1 MESIE
6 IYNMPFGKLKKYCKG
21 DAVCKGVIANGNY
34 KCKFSNDEYNIYMGY
49 ALSNIDKTYRAVQ
62 MKKGLY
68 LGHNMG
74 NPCDL
79 HIDRNN
85 IFLYMKDSANYE
97 KVFWGFAIKYIFT
110 MAALEKNVLHI
121 KGLLLKDHRE
131 KLYLLLGK
139 GQSGKTTLGIELEK
153 KGYKVV
159 SNTHC
164 FVKGEYVWG
173 INSWIRL
180 RSGVSQKY
188 LIPSDTDEVLD
199 GKIEKCYVVDWNNQ
213 GEFKI
218 DTSISDLEKYL
229 YIRNFV
235 AAIGN
240 YDLKEE
246 VWDYTSQNRNIKEKI
261 NLFCKEDEMIK
272 SFMANTIQFID
283 IDSRNENCLNKF
295 IEILER

>member
-1 MESIE
+1 
-6 IYNMPFGKLKKYCKG
+6 
-21 DAVCKGVIANGNY
+21 
-34 KCKFSNDEYNIYMGY
+34 MG
-49 ALSNIDKTYRAVQ
+49 R
-62 MKKGLY
+62 
-68 LGHNMG
+68 
-74 NPCDL
+74 
-79 HIDRNN
+79 
-85 IFLYMKDSANYE
+85 
-97 KVFWGFAIKYIFT
+97 
-110 MAALEKNVLHI
+110 
-121 KGLLLKDHRE
+121 
-131 KLYLLLGK
+131 
-139 GQSGKTTLGIELEK
+139 ELEK

-180 RSGVSQKY
+180 RSGISQKY